1 MIQRRARDRRGTDN
15 VTGGALSEPN
25 ETNDPALSS
34 WVASANDQG
43 SDFPIQNLPFGV
55 FRRKGQDAFRVG
67 VAIGDQI
74 LDVGLAQNVGAFS
87 GPAARAAAAC
97 MAPT

>member
-1 MIQRRARDRRGTDN
+1 M
-15 VTGGALSEPN
+15 SEPN
-25 ETNDPALSS
+25 ETHDPALSS

-55 FRRKGQDAFRVG
+55 FRRRAQSDAFRVG

-87 GPAARAAAAC
+87 GRSSGFSAIVSCLPRRNTSNP
-97 MAPT
+97 MPPKN